1 MNRYKKP
8 LIYLFL
14 GIIIFLLSFN
24 GVMQIEKLNFLIEP
38 YFLLFISSLLL
49 IFISIPWLIFLLLKD
64 LINKI
69 KSKD

>member
-14 GIIIFLLSFN
+14 GIITFLLSFN